1 MPKFHIDNYKKSTPI
16 IWRKIGDTIL
26 LFGTTLT
33 ATFAGMEIQKEW
45 IIAAALLTAFGKVIT
60 NLFTDEILTED
71 GKEQQ

>member
-1 MPKFHIDNYKKSTPI
+1 
-16 IWRKIGDTIL
+16 
-26 LFGTTLT
+26 
-33 ATFAGMEIQKEW
+33 MEIQKEW